1 MKTKIMIFIIAVCAL
16 MAGGSPAGVA
26 AENARLI
33 VFISPENAEA
43 ISVVDS
49 RALIGNR
56 LISAENHLAKALKGK
71 GYRVMTSSDVMPDS
85 RMAASEIARA
95 AEGDLKSI
103 RKAAIVNSAHF
114 IVSGFM
120 DAEVTEEETLG
131 MTLQKVVA
139 TISYK
144 VYETTSAEVLHID
157 SGVYTA
163 VGRSPRALFNTTLE
177 QMAADVSRK
186 VAGESPLVVSR
197 QQAELL
203 AELSRKAQAMEVA
216 ADTAPVTI
224 TTGTGGIPQIV
235 IINPPIGRGFA
246 IAQKERAVDMEGMV
260 IDHSGT
266 GIQYFN
272 INNEPVRLL
281 DGGEFSYGI
290 MLDPGDNRFEM
301 AAMTMDGK
309 LVKKEITL
317 TLPDDKTPP
326 EIIITEPMIAR
337 GFTTIVTDPLQNLL
351 IRGAAKDAIGVQY
364 VRINDQPVATDAE
377 GNFEADIALHGDNT
391 PIRIVAADLFGNVAT
406 KEFKVERGQRSLV
419 PLAGETAVRPAVQAP
434 VLWGLAIGVSQYAS
448 TTLDLKYAAADAE
461 AMARFFETQGGG
473 LFSEVNFKLL
483 LDRAVTRDT
492 IIESFASHLGKAGP
506 NDVVFI
512 FVAGHGIKHR
522 QTGSY
527 YFLPSDADHSNI
539 VSRGL
544 RMSDFEEAVRI
555 LSHNVNKVIIAMD
568 TCHSGAIEIGLRSG
582 MSPENLAETLQAAS
596 GLYILSS
603 SKAGEVSIEGD
614 AFSLDDPHSGH
625 GVFTYALITGM
636 RGAANFDNDSVVT
649 LNELFQFVSRKVP
662 RLTQGRQHP
671 YMKVSGT
678 DMPLVYVGN

>member
-1 MKTKIMIFIIAVCAL
+1 M
-16 MAGGSPAGVA
+16 A
-26 AENARLI
+26 AENAKLI

-43 ISVVDS
+43 ISAVDS

-56 LISAENHLAKALKGK
+56 LISAENHLAKALQGK

-85 RMAASEIARA
+85 RLAASEIASA
-95 AEGDLKSI
+95 AAGDLKSI

-144 VYETTSAEVLHID
+144 VYETTSAEVLYID
-157 SGVYTA
+157 SGVYTV
-163 VGRSPRALFNTTLE
+163 VGRSPRALFNTALE
-177 QMAADVSRK
+177 QMAAEVSGK
-186 VAGESPLVVSR
+186 VAGESPLAVSR

-203 AELSRKAQAMEVA
+203 AELNRKAQAVEVA
-216 ADTAPVTI
+216 ADTAPVRI

-281 DGGEFSYGI
+281 DGGEFRYGI

-301 AAMTMDGK
+301 AAMTRDGK

-326 EIIITEPMIAR
+326 EIVITEPMIAR

-351 IRGAAKDAIGVQY
+351 IRGIAKDSIGVQY
-364 VRINDQPVATDAE
+364 VRINDQPVTTDAE
-377 GNFEADIALHGDNT
+377 GNFEADVVLHGDNT

-419 PLAGETAVRPAVQAP
+419 PQAGQTAVSPAVHAP
-434 VLWGLAIGVSQYAS
+434 VLWGLAIGVSQYS
-448 TTLDLKYAAADAE
+448 SSTLDLKYAAADAE
-461 AMARFFETQGGG
+461 AMAHFFETQGGG
-473 LFSEVNFKLL
+473 LFSEVNFKVLT
-483 LDRAVTRDT
+483 DRVVTRDA

-527 YFLPSDADHSNI
+527 YFLPSDADHGNI

-544 RMSDFEEAVRI
+544 RMSDFEVAVRI
-555 LSHNVNKVIIAMD
+555 LSHNVNKVVIAMD

-614 AFSLDDPHSGH
+614 EFKLDDPHSGH
-625 GVFTYALITGM
+625 GVFTYALIKGM

-649 LNELFQFVSRKVP
+649 LNELFQYVSRKVP

-678 DMPLVYVGN
+678 DMPLVLVGN